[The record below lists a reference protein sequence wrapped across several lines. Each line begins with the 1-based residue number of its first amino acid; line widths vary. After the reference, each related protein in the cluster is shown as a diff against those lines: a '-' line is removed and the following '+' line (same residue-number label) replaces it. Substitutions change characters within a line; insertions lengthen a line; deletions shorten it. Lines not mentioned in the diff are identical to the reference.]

1 MTRAIA
7 PDADSDTLSSVL
19 RECGGRME
27 AFWFCLRLGFS
38 DGLRSLVASANVSVR
53 IMRLR
58 SAHAE
63 PARCLV
69 ESYQAGA

>member
-1 MTRAIA
+1 
-7 PDADSDTLSSVL
+7 
-19 RECGGRME
+19 ME

-69 ESYQAGA
+69 ESYQEGA